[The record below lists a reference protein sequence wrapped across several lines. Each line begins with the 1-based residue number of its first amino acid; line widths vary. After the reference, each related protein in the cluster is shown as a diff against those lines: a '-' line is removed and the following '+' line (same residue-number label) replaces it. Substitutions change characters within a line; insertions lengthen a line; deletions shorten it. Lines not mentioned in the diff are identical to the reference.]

1 MPDGVKVDTRT
12 QRGRSAA
19 AREAKTTVV
28 ELLAF
33 SCGGELYAVD
43 LRAVH
48 EIVIPPPITLV
59 PRAPEAVLGVCSVRG
74 QLATV
79 VDLRRV
85 LKLRELS
92 PQRRGRVLLAKKG
105 EAELVGLR
113 VDEVRHVVR
122 LTAAQIE
129 LSSQTLGGD
138 LSEGVRGIGRPHS
151 GEMLVLLDLPAL
163 LEKGCG

>member
-1 MPDGVKVDTRT
+1 MPEAMGIEKRKQPGLPVKD
-12 QRGRSAA
+12 RSSAGA
-19 AREAKTTVV
+19 VI

-33 SCGGELYAVD
+33 TCAGELYAVD

-85 LKLRELS
+85 LSLAEWS
-92 PQRRGRVLLAKKG
+92 ADRRGRVLLAKKG
-105 EAELVGLR
+105 DSELVGLR

-122 LTAAQIE
+122 LLPTQIE
-129 LSSQTLGGD
+129 LSSQTLGGEV
-138 LSEGVRGIGRPHS
+138 SEGVRGIGRPHS
-151 GEMLVLLDLPAL
+151 GEVLVLLDLLAL